1 LTLAPSMRRPGRAA
15 AAIVALAL
23 LLGGMP
29 LTLGMVVHSS
39 EAMFTL
45 DICHPVQSF
54 SHSPVAVVA
63 IIPGSVGLAQCLI
76 ESGRYAVPRTTALS
90 ARVADAP
97 DPPPPKALA

>member
-1 LTLAPSMRRPGRAA
+1 MTPAANMRPPAPAA
-15 AAIVALAL
+15 VAVVALAV

-29 LTLGMVVHSS
+29 LTLGVVVHSS

-63 IIPGSVGLAQCLI
+63 IIPGAAALAQCLP
-76 ESGRYAVPRTTALS
+76 ESEHYAVPRATLS
-90 ARVADAP
+90 ARAADAP
-97 DPPPPKALA
+97 DLPPPKALA

>member
-1 LTLAPSMRRPGRAA
+1 MSRSAKVGRPHCATAA
-15 AAIVALAL
+15 VVALAV

-29 LTLGMVVHSS
+29 LTLGIVVHSS

-54 SHSPVAVVA
+54 SHSPVVAMA
-63 IIPGSVGLAQCLI
+63 IIPCSPAVAQVLPERGS
-76 ESGRYAVPRTTALS
+76 YPVPATAL
-90 ARVADAP
+90 RVRMADAP

>member
-1 LTLAPSMRRPGRAA
+1 MRPIVRSTRPRPAA

-29 LTLGMVVHSS
+29 LTLGIIVHSP

-54 SHSPVAVVA
+54 SHSPVPVLAIMPASPTVA
-63 IIPGSVGLAQCLI
+63 QFLPQW
-76 ESGRYAVPRTTALS
+76 GRSATPAHPLS
-90 ARVADAP
+90 LRAADAP
-97 DPPPPKALA
+97 DPPPPKTRA

>member
-1 LTLAPSMRRPGRAA
+1 MRRPGRAA

-29 LTLGMVVHSS
+29 LTLGVVVHSS

-63 IIPGSVGLAQCLI
+63 IIPGAVALAQCLA
-76 ESGRYAVPRTTALS
+76 ESRRYAVPRTTTLS
-90 ARVADAP
+90 ARVPDAP

>member
-1 LTLAPSMRRPGRAA
+1 M
-15 AAIVALAL
+15 ALAV

-29 LTLGMVVHSS
+29 LTLGVVVHSS

-63 IIPGSVGLAQCLI
+63 IIPASPTGAQFLP
-76 ESGRYAVPRTTALS
+76 ESGRYSVPRATLS
-90 ARVADAP
+90 ARASDAP
-97 DPPPPKALA
+97 DPPPPKARA

>member
-1 LTLAPSMRRPGRAA
+1 MSRSAKVARPDRAT

-29 LTLGMVVHSS
+29 LTLGIVVHSS
-39 EAMFTL
+39 ETMFTL

-54 SHSPVAVVA
+54 SHSPVVAMA
-63 IIPGSVGLAQCLI
+63 IIPGSPAAAQVLPEC
-76 ESGRYAVPRTTALS
+76 GRYPVPSSTV
-90 ARVADAP
+90 RVRAADAP